1 MCHWIQQLSA
11 RTVSIFKSMQN
22 QSDIAVICI
31 VGKAPGEKLV
41 AFRNVFDGP
50 FYALTPKA
58 RGAADGRCERQGW

>member
-1 MCHWIQQLSA
+1 
-11 RTVSIFKSMQN
+11 MQN